1 MPTEQQEI
9 EFGQLLN
16 RNNHTINSI
25 CLRYCG
31 GNAFYFDELRQEC
44 AVAIWAEFC
53 RYGLDRFRG
62 DSAESTWIYQISY
75 HAVID
80 YLRNPN
86 HQEFQSVCDLYSLE
100 PRRGTEHFGNE
111 INDSE
116 EHLADGQQQSAT
128 VWSQFHDSW
137 NLFDELTAQ
146 LTNRERNLLDHYL
159 NGDSYSAIAR
169 TEGITES
176 NARKRMSRLL
186 NKLKSLIHKS

>member
-1 MPTEQQEI
+1 MPTQQQEI
-9 EFGQLLN
+9 EFGDLLN
-16 RNNHTINSI
+16 RNSQIINSI

-44 AVAIWAEFC
+44 AVAIWEEFS

-86 HQEFQSVCDLYSLE
+86 HQEFQTVCDLYSLE
-100 PRRGTEHFGNE
+100 YLTDNPSL
-111 INDSE
+111 ND
-116 EHLADGQQQSAT
+116 
-128 VWSQFHDSW
+128 W
-137 NLFDELTAQ
+137 NLFDELTTQ
-146 LTNRERNLLDHYL
+146 LNHSERNLLEHYL
-159 NGDSYSAIAR
+159 NDDSYYTIAQS
-169 TEGITES
+169 EGITES

-186 NKLKSLIHKS
+186 NKLKMLIHK